1 MIYDPNNEL
10 TEEQLQELSEEDF
23 FEYLDTKAEYLKQFT
38 RPLGTYHAKRYA
50 AMSATSLGKSI
61 TEEQYQAAKRIGKEG
76 DDENTK
82 RVVEKL
88 SGDGIQ

>member
-1 MIYDPNNEL
+1 
-10 TEEQLQELSEEDF
+10 
-23 FEYLDTKAEYLKQFT
+23 
-38 RPLGTYHAKRYA
+38 
-50 AMSATSLGKSI
+50 MSATSLGKSI